1 MHTEITDIHLAAC
14 ELTEEFLGRVPKQL
28 TLQAK
33 RDIRLQALPLIQ
45 QYLYNDVACGLSAS
59 VFLFRTAL
67 NEETTFANKTSNSDC
82 KQYAQEFLEQP
93 NFVERSNAIQGP
105 NGADLQTEFKTYLG
119 KYVWDLR
126 NNEPQK
132 HNLFNNSLTHEQDH
146 SNHAILTQAAQ
157 IVFDHA
163 VLSSAPPIAALNLVL
178 NHAVACQQQL
188 NPSISVSAPTTEQ
201 WVAVQRGE
209 TSPPARLV
217 NR

>member
-67 NEETTFANKTSNSDC
+67 NEDTAFANKISNFDC
-82 KQYAQEFLEQP
+82 KKYAKEFSERPQ
-93 NFVERSNAIQGP
+93 FVEFANSLQGP
-105 NGADLQTEFKTYLG
+105 NGADLETEFKAHLG
-119 KYVWDLR
+119 KYVDDLR
-126 NNEPQK
+126 NNDPQK
-132 HNLFNNSLTHEQDH
+132 HNLFNNGLTHEQDY

-157 IVFDHA
+157 IVFDHI
-163 VLSSAPPIAALNLVL
+163 VLSFAHPIAPLTSVL

-188 NPSISVSAPTTEQ
+188 NPSISVTAPTTEQ

-217 NR
+217 HR